1 MFLNKNKKKLAFIKS
16 FIYNNHCV
24 RERNGSAEIVVNAK
38 EGQSLFTSIPYCDG
52 WTVKVNGQKV
62 QPDKVVDSLYSISL
76 VEGENVVEMKFHVKY
91 AGAGIA
97 CSIIGI
103 AMLVFAEFYRKRRK

>member
-1 MFLNKNKKKLAFIKS
+1 MDATCTIQDSIHVFSLVHKYVSRILGT
-16 FIYNNHCV
+16 YQ
-24 RERNGSAEIVVNAK
+24 NAK

>member
-1 MFLNKNKKKLAFIKS
+1 M
-16 FIYNNHCV
+16 V
-24 RERNGSAEIVVNAK
+24 
-38 EGQSLFTSIPYCDG
+38 GQSKLTARRYR
-52 WTVKVNGQKV
+52 
-62 QPDKVVDSLYSISL
+62 PDKVVDSLYSISL

>member
-1 MFLNKNKKKLAFIKS
+1 MLKS
-16 FIYNNHCV
+16 IAEELEKYTPDV
-24 RERNGSAEIVVNAK
+24 MDIENGSAEFAVNAK

-62 QPDKVVDSLYSISL
+62 QPDKVGDSLYSISL

>member
-1 MFLNKNKKKLAFIKS
+1 M
-16 FIYNNHCV
+16 V
-24 RERNGSAEIVVNAK
+24 
-38 EGQSLFTSIPYCDG
+38 GQSKLTARRYSR
-52 WTVKVNGQKV
+52 N
-62 QPDKVVDSLYSISL
+62 KVVDSLYSISL